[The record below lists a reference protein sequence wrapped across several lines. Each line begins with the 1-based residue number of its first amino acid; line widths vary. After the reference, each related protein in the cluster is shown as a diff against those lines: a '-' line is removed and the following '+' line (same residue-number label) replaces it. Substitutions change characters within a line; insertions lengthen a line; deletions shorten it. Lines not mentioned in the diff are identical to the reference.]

1 MKIHEFGIALFGE
14 HYSAN
19 QFAKI
24 LVNKNGEPVDRKT
37 IQNWINRDQEL
48 QDWVVEQLK
57 NSVNDRKNIIEN
69 LIKTY

>member
-48 QDWVVEQLK
+48 QDWVIEQLK
-57 NSVNDRKNIIEN
+57 SQVKQRQEIINCLINS
-69 LIKTY
+69 Y

>member
-14 HYSAN
+14 YYSAN

-57 NSVNDRKNIIEN
+57 SSVNDRKKIIEN